1 MYVYV
6 YIYIIHINIYWY
18 DINYGLL
25 EDRITKLSIQLA
37 DPVASAQGSS
47 RNTGV
52 WSLKALHTSAALQK
66 LCETLRSNQL
76 AHIFW
81 EYGYIWIP
89 GIATY
94 ISTAI
99 N

>member
-47 RNTGV
+47 SSTGV

-66 LCETLRSNQL
+66 LRETLRSNQL
-76 AHIFW
+76 AIFFGNMDT
-81 EYGYIWIP
+81 YGYP
-89 GIATY
+89 VSLPKHCY
-94 ISTAI
+94 
-99 N
+99 